1 MVQEIVSFLKEFDK
15 SSGHNHSSFKRDET
29 YYKCYERDSE
39 IFTSER
45 EKLFSKLQNAKLL
58 GVYRLNSE
66 SAIREYKDSE
76 DTLVRVE
83 DSEIWIHSELE
94 TILIYYLIDYCKDGI
109 QEFIENLDTLIHNR
123 PPLTARINGE
133 ARISFEDF
141 TLLCEKPIKHKELIY
156 FLFSFQKRVS
166 NDSFGDKMIQIGK
179 IEKALERIDKDFNF
193 SVLDLTGEE

>member
-1 MVQEIVSFLKEFDK
+1 MVQEIASFLKEFYK
-15 SSGHNHSSFKRDET
+15 SPGHNHSSFKRHEG
-29 YYKCYERDSE
+29 YYKCYKRDSE
-39 IFTSER
+39 IFTPNR
-45 EKLFSKLQNAKLL
+45 EKLLSKLQDVKLL
-58 GVYRLNSE
+58 AVYLLNSE
-66 SAIREYKDSE
+66 SAIKAYEGSE
-76 DTLVRVE
+76 DTLIRIE
-83 DSEIWIHSELE
+83 DSEICIHNELKI
-94 TILIYYLIDYCKDGI
+94 ILIYYLIDYCKDGI

-141 TLLCEKPIKHKELIY
+141 KLLCEKPIKQKELIY

>member
-1 MVQEIVSFLKEFDK
+1 MVQEIVSFLKEFDGLVRHDN
-15 SSGHNHSSFKRDET
+15 SPFKRYET
-29 YYKCYERDSE
+29 YYKCYDRDSE
-39 IFTSER
+39 IFTPER
-45 EKLFSKLQNAKLL
+45 EKLLSKLQNVKLL
-58 GVYRLNSE
+58 AVYCLNSE
-66 SAIREYKDSE
+66 SAINAYEGSK

-83 DSEIWIHSELE
+83 DSEIWIHNELK
-94 TILIYYLIDYCKDGI
+94 TILIYYLIDYCKGGI

-141 TLLCEKPIKHKELIY
+141 KLLCEKPVKHKELIY

>member
-1 MVQEIVSFLKEFDK
+1 MVQEIVSFLKEFYK
-15 SSGHNHSSFKRDET
+15 SSGHNHSSFKRHET

-45 EKLFSKLQNAKLL
+45 EKLFSKLQDVKLL
-58 GVYRLNSE
+58 DVYRLNSE
-66 SAIREYKDSE
+66 SAKAYQGSE

-83 DSEIWIHSELE
+83 DSEIWVHRELK
-94 TILIYYLIDYCKDGI
+94 TIFIYYWIYYCKDGI
-109 QEFIENLDTLIHNR
+109 QEFIENLDTLIDNR

-156 FLFSFQKRVS
+156 CLFSFQKRVS